1 MFSFFSK
8 KEDFNAQSTHFN
20 NTVVNASIQNF
31 NFMKDAQQIK
41 QFNKVIDNMLVFLN
55 NKLKH
60 AQSIQSKSSSNFK
73 LSDMKIP
80 EEEMKFFVSLG
91 MVNIITDNEAE
102 LKKYLQLVD
111 LPKAEFQQK
120 VSVIPG
126 FVQYM
131 NEYVKKLTDL
141 KELSVEKEELP
152 ENTGFQVE
160 LRQKL
165 DYLLQKNK
173 AMIFDVYLNHYIQYM
188 YLLFA
193 INIFKNTEAFF
204 KINAEQQ
211 KQISLLTKTDG
222 LMSAIES
229 LTSNDDENMKR
240 INENIQYLI
249 DQTSKVSEF
258 NKIDPKN
265 QGKLSKLNKETVK
278 LNKKAGGGA
287 NIVSTPAADGIIEQI
302 ISKHKYFHE
311 IYTTT
316 RNSMPEYF
324 KNINDMI
331 IEKINKLQDMKSQIV
346 NLTNQDIDLLTKTNN
361 AISKFMD
368 VTTNKDLQKGYDAS
382 SHPSMANL
390 KQRLNLISDEIE
402 SSIKSATQQAT
413 QVARETDKLQN
424 VVAAASSDAA
434 PAPVTPAPASVTPA
448 PAPAP
453 APAPVT
459 SVTPAP
465 APAPGPVTSV
475 TPVTPVTPVAP
486 APAPAPPGVGGFVR
500 SGTRFP
506 KNNYRTKKFNK

>member
-1 MFSFFSK
+1 
-8 KEDFNAQSTHFN
+8 
-20 NTVVNASIQNF
+20 
-31 NFMKDAQQIK
+31 
-41 QFNKVIDNMLVFLN
+41 L
-55 NKLKH
+55 
-60 AQSIQSKSSSNFK
+60 
-73 LSDMKIP
+73 KIP

-211 KQISLLTKTDG
+211 KQIALLTKTDG

-265 QGKLSKLNKETVK
+265 QGKLSELNKETVK
-278 LNKKAGGGA
+278 LKKRQEE
-287 NIVSTPAADGIIEQI
+287 V
-302 ISKHKYFHE
+302 
-311 IYTTT
+311 
-316 RNSMPEYF
+316 
-324 KNINDMI
+324 
-331 IEKINKLQDMKSQIV
+331 
-346 NLTNQDIDLLTKTNN
+346 
-361 AISKFMD
+361 
-368 VTTNKDLQKGYDAS
+368 
-382 SHPSMANL
+382 
-390 KQRLNLISDEIE
+390 LISYL
-402 SSIKSATQQAT
+402 
-413 QVARETDKLQN
+413 LQLRMGLSN
-424 VVAAASSDAA
+424 
-434 PAPVTPAPASVTPA
+434 
-448 PAPAP
+448 
-453 APAPVT
+453 
-459 SVTPAP
+459 
-465 APAPGPVTSV
+465 
-475 TPVTPVTPVAP
+475 
-486 APAPAPPGVGGFVR
+486 R
-500 SGTRFP
+500 
-506 KNNYRTKKFNK
+506 